1 LPTNRKKMKV
11 EIKSKKGLRTNLSI
25 IVDKKTIKLELDKR
39 LIELQSEISLKGF
52 RPGKVPPAVIKRQFG
67 KAAYGEVVDKI
78 LKDTS
83 TKALEENKIKVVGQP
98 KIDLKIF
105 GEGKDL
111 SYTLEVDSLPEIKLK
126 SFENFKATDYKISVD
141 QKTIELKID
150 EIAKDHKN
158 FSDKEKDE
166 KSKLNDLIIFNYS
179 ATVDGNKFEGCEGK
193 GVQIEL
199 GKDLFLKG
207 FDEQLIGIKKN
218 EKKIV
223 EVNLPENHPKKELA
237 NKKAKFE
244 CNILNVKKAEK
255 TIIDDNFAKNMGA
268 KDLTDLK
275 NLVEKQISSQYT
287 QALDA
292 HTKKE
297 ILEQVEKLH
306 DFELPEN
313 LIASEL
319 ASMTKNLKQEEI
331 EKHKLNNEKL
341 ARSRIKLGLIL
352 NEFGLK
358 NNIKVSE
365 NEINAE
371 INKQI
376 QGMPGQ
382 EKMVMDYYK
391 KNPNAAQSLQGA
403 IYENKIITLLK
414 SKIKINVKNLSMQE
428 AEQIINKSVKSKS
441 IDKNLKKTT
450 TTKKTKTKK

>member
-1 LPTNRKKMKV
+1 
-11 EIKSKKGLRTNLSI
+11 
-25 IVDKKTIKLELDKR
+25 
-39 LIELQSEISLKGF
+39 
-52 RPGKVPPAVIKRQFG
+52 
-67 KAAYGEVVDKI
+67 
-78 LKDTS
+78 
-83 TKALEENKIKVVGQP
+83 
-98 KIDLKIF
+98 
-105 GEGKDL
+105 
-111 SYTLEVDSLPEIKLK
+111 
-126 SFENFKATDYKISVD
+126 
-141 QKTIELKID
+141 
-150 EIAKDHKN
+150 
-158 FSDKEKDE
+158 
-166 KSKLNDLIIFNYS
+166 
-179 ATVDGNKFEGCEGK
+179 
-193 GVQIEL
+193 
-199 GKDLFLKG
+199 
-207 FDEQLIGIKKN
+207 
-218 EKKIV
+218 
-223 EVNLPENHPKKELA
+223 
-237 NKKAKFE
+237 
-244 CNILNVKKAEK
+244 
-255 TIIDDNFAKNMGA
+255 MGA